1 MIRLTSALTHY
12 PLWVNPDH
20 ITDIGTGECS
30 GDERTYVSLVTDTD
44 RNHPPYY
51 VSESPQEVARKV
63 LEWRLAM
70 IDYHHDIPSV
80 KTKAMAELV
89 RLAGL
94 EEPNHE

>member
-1 MIRLTSALTHY
+1 MIRLTSYTSGKAVSVSHELIKAVIEDENFTYIHFG
-12 PLWVNPDH
+12 PDDDY
-20 ITDIGTGECS
+20 IK
-30 GDERTYVSLVTDTD
+30 
-44 RNHPPYY
+44 
-51 VSESPQEVARKV
+51 VSEPREEVARKV

-94 EEPNHE
+94 EEPNYD